1 MSVTH
6 PIQWDGL
13 ASRRRPD
20 TDQPQSRK
28 RLRCKRMYRY
38 RGVRGQLHALRV
50 TVKRRSGIVGAV
62 TTSRKPLAT
71 LARPPSP
78 AQAEALSRAK
88 EKVLGKAFLVDT
100 NKQPLDPVH
109 PGWARKLLNT
119 GQAAVLRRYPF
130 TLILK
135 KEVAE
140 EVVRPLRLKLDP
152 GSKTTGFA
160 LVDDQNGEVVFAAEL
175 THRGQQIKNALHARR
190 AVRRSRRQRKTRYR
204 APQFDNRRRPKGW
217 LAPSL
222 ESRMA
227 TTLTWTRR
235 LLHVCPIT
243 EISMELVK
251 FDMQLM
257 DHPEIAGIEYQ
268 QGELAG
274 YEVREYLLEK
284 WGRRC
289 AYCDAKDVP
298 LQIEH
303 LVCRARG
310 GTDRVSNVCLACEP
324 CNRKK
329 GTQDISAFLKR
340 DPVRLARLL
349 AQAKAPL
356 RDAAAVNTTRW
367 LLYERLKTCGLPI
380 ECGSGGLT
388 KYNRVKLGFP
398 KAHWTDAACVG
409 KSTPQTLCIKGVTPL
424 LITAMGHGSR
434 QMCCMNKWGFPR
446 TGPKAARRVKGFQ
459 TGDIVRAVVPTG
471 KYAGRYTGRVAVRR
485 SGSFDVTTANAK
497 VQGISYRFCSALHC
511 CDGYDYRKGGAAF
524 SPAP

>member
-1 MSVTH
+1 M
-6 PIQWDGL
+6 G
-13 ASRRRPD
+13 
-20 TDQPQSRK
+20 
-28 RLRCKRMYRY
+28 
-38 RGVRGQLHALRV
+38 
-50 TVKRRSGIVGAV
+50 
-62 TTSRKPLAT
+62 
-71 LARPPSP
+71 
-78 AQAEALSRAK
+78 
-88 EKVLGKAFLVDT
+88 KVFLVDT

-135 KEVAE
+135 KQVAE
-140 EVVRPLRLKLDP
+140 EVARPLRLKLDP

-160 LVDDQNGEVVFAAEL
+160 LVDDPSGEVVFAAEL

-190 AVRRSRRQRKTRYR
+190 AVRRWRRQRKTRYR

-222 ESRMA
+222 ESRIA

-235 LLHVCPIT
+235 LMRVCPIT

-340 DPVRLARLL
+340 DPVRLARIL

-367 LLYERLKTCGLPI
+367 VLYERLKTFGLPI

>member
-1 MSVTH
+1 M
-6 PIQWDGL
+6 G
-13 ASRRRPD
+13 
-20 TDQPQSRK
+20 
-28 RLRCKRMYRY
+28 
-38 RGVRGQLHALRV
+38 
-50 TVKRRSGIVGAV
+50 
-62 TTSRKPLAT
+62 
-71 LARPPSP
+71 
-78 AQAEALSRAK
+78 
-88 EKVLGKAFLVDT
+88 KVFLVDT

-190 AVRRSRRQRKTRYR
+190 AVRRWRRQRKTRYR

-235 LLHVCPIT
+235 LMRVCPIT

-340 DPVRLARLL
+340 DPVRLARIL

-367 LLYERLKTCGLPI
+367 VLYERLKTFGLPI

-459 TGDIVRAVVPTG
+459 TGDIVHAVVPTG

-524 SPAP
+524 PLA

>member
-1 MSVTH
+1 M
-6 PIQWDGL
+6 G
-13 ASRRRPD
+13 
-20 TDQPQSRK
+20 
-28 RLRCKRMYRY
+28 
-38 RGVRGQLHALRV
+38 
-50 TVKRRSGIVGAV
+50 
-62 TTSRKPLAT
+62 
-71 LARPPSP
+71 
-78 AQAEALSRAK
+78 
-88 EKVLGKAFLVDT
+88 KVFLVDT

-160 LVDDQNGEVVFAAEL
+160 LVDDQSGEVVFAAEL
-175 THRGQQIKNALHARR
+175 MHRGQQIKNALHARR
-190 AVRRSRRQRKTRYR
+190 AVRRWRRQRKTRYR
-204 APQFDNRRRPKGW
+204 APRFDNRRRPKGW

-235 LLHVCPIT
+235 LMRVCPIT

-251 FDMQLM
+251 FDTQLM

-340 DPVRLARLL
+340 DPVRLARIL

-367 LLYERLKTCGLPI
+367 VLYDRLKTFGLPI

-497 VQGISYRFCSALHC
+497 VQGISYRFCSALHR

-524 SPAP
+524 PPAS

>member
-1 MSVTH
+1 
-6 PIQWDGL
+6 
-13 ASRRRPD
+13 
-20 TDQPQSRK
+20 
-28 RLRCKRMYRY
+28 
-38 RGVRGQLHALRV
+38 
-50 TVKRRSGIVGAV
+50 VG
-62 TTSRKPLAT
+62 
-71 LARPPSP
+71 
-78 AQAEALSRAK
+78 
-88 EKVLGKAFLVDT
+88 KVFLVDT
-100 NKQPLDPVH
+100 NKRPLDPVH

-119 GQAAVLRRYPF
+119 GQAAVFRRYPF

-160 LVDDQNGEVVFAAEL
+160 LVDDQSGEVVFAAEL

-190 AVRRSRRQRKTRYR
+190 AVRLSRRQRKTRYR
-204 APQFDNRRRPKGW
+204 APRFDNRGRPKGW

-222 ESRMA
+222 ESRIA

-235 LLHVCPIT
+235 LLRVCPIT

-289 AYCDAKDVP
+289 AYCDATDVP

-329 GTQDISAFLKR
+329 GTQDISVFLKR
-340 DPVRLARLL
+340 DPVRLARIL

-356 RDAAAVNTTRW
+356 RDAAAVNATRW
-367 LLYERLKTCGLPI
+367 VLYDRLKTLALPI

-409 KSTPQTLCIKGVTPL
+409 KSTPQMLCVKGVTPL

-434 QMCCMNKWGFPR
+434 QMCRMNKWGFPR

-485 SGSFDVTTANAK
+485 SGSFDVTTAAAK
-497 VQGISYRFCSALHC
+497 VQGISYRFCSVLHC

-524 SPAP
+524 PPAS